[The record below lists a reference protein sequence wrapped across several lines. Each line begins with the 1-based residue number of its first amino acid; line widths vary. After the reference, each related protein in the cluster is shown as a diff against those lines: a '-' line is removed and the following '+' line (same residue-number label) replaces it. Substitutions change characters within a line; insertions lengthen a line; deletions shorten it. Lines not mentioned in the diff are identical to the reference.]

1 MDTPS
6 LRRQPTLPMDPPN
19 ENPPRK
25 ILKAKRR
32 FTSRPSETVSLV
44 SSTSSTSSLI
54 KPSLSKKVTSI
65 TSMSSKRSVTS
76 SDLSKVPSLTKK
88 ASITKEISDIATT
101 AIALDSGSHIG
112 KTGVITED
120 DIGEGVE
127 ITEVDHTS
135 PFSETGDAVV
145 SSLRKSLSGS
155 STLSKKLS
163 RKKSS
168 RAALASPLPPLPP
181 GGLVEIAFSFDTTG
195 SMSAALNE
203 VKGRIKDIVQKLQSD
218 VPGIRI
224 AIFAHGDYCDKDNY
238 IIKWIDFGAT
248 LPELHDFVNN
258 CGDTGGGDGPECY
271 ELVLR
276 RATEVLSWTPGSK
289 RSLVI
294 IGDDLPHEPGYK
306 YGDFTND
313 IDWRNECTKLK
324 DMGVKVYGVAVK
336 SRAYAQK
343 FYQELATRTDG
354 LMITLENFNLIFD
367 LMMSICYRE
376 GSDELLSAYQDELK
390 EKYGISKL
398 SKNLSGMF
406 GGLSSAAG
414 TTRTGLF
421 GTSGGGL
428 LGTPTAGG
436 FGAPVGGR
444 FGPSIGGRFG
454 SPIIGG
460 FAPPIGGGFVP
471 PIGGGFGTPMVGG
484 FGTPMGG
491 GFGTPIGT
499 GPFGTPTGG
508 LLGMFGSPGAI
519 LKKGKT
525 NKMKTTKTTK
535 LGKKALIGKTPKT
548 AAKGSRKENGKQ
560 KRKDNQN
567 DIPREKRNDRKFKT
581 TKPLN
586 LLQWSSWKQAM
597 SNAKL
602 SSKEEWA
609 KWLNGYVTK
618 QIFARDIEDAAVYE
632 FAVQPPNK
640 KKKYPVTFSVV
651 SGLPSS
657 GKWCKQLVG
666 RKHIREKLKQAI
678 AQNAKVFV
686 RRGKF
691 KKRNKKFM
699 EKVRK
704 HLAKSNYPFGCSKK
718 NARVFKIKDFI
729 IS

>member
-1 MDTPS
+1 MDAPS
-6 LRRQPTLPMDPPN
+6 LRRQPTLPIGPPN

-25 ILKAKRR
+25 ILIAKRR
-32 FTSRPSETVSLV
+32 LPSRSSKTVSLV
-44 SSTSSTSSLI
+44 SSASSTSSLI
-54 KPSLSKKVTSI
+54 KPSLSKKSTSI

-76 SDLSKVPSLTKK
+76 SSLFKVPSLTKK
-88 ASITKEISDIATT
+88 ASITKEVSDIATA
-101 AIALDSGSHIG
+101 AIALDSGSHVG
-112 KTGVITED
+112 KTGVITAD
-120 DIGEGVE
+120 DIDGDVD
-127 ITEVDHTS
+127 ITEVDGTS
-135 PFSETGDAVV
+135 PFSETGEAVV

-168 RAALASPLPPLPP
+168 STTLAPLLPPLPP

-224 AIFAHGDYCDKDNY
+224 AIFAHGDYCDKDDY

-248 LPELHDFVNN
+248 LPELHDFVNS

-289 RSLVI
+289 RSLVL
-294 IGDDLPHEPGYK
+294 IGDDIPHEPGYK

-336 SRAYAQK
+336 AGICEQK

-376 GSDELLSAYQDELK
+376 GGDELLSAYQDELK
-390 EKYGISKL
+390 EKYGITKL
-398 SKNLSGMF
+398 VKNWSGMF

-421 GTSGGGL
+421 G
-428 LGTPTAGG
+428 
-436 FGAPVGGR
+436 
-444 FGPSIGGRFG
+444 
-454 SPIIGG
+454 
-460 FAPPIGGGFVP
+460 
-471 PIGGGFGTPMVGG
+471 GG

-491 GFGTPIGT
+491 GFGTTIGT
-499 GPFGTPTGG
+499 STFGTPTGG
-508 LLGMFGSPGAI
+508 LLGMIGRPGAI
-519 LKKGKT
+519 PKKGKT
-525 NKMKTTKTTK
+525 NKIRTIKTTK
-535 LGKKALIGKTPKT
+535 LGKKALKGKTPKT
-548 AAKGSRKENGKQ
+548 AAKGPKKENGKQ
-560 KRKDNQN
+560 KRKDNQH

-586 LLQWSSWKQAM
+586 RLQWSLWKQAM
-597 SNAKL
+597 NKAKL
-602 SSKEEWA
+602 SKKEEWA

-651 SGLPSS
+651 NGLPSS

>member
-1 MDTPS
+1 MEMDAPS

-32 FTSRPSETVSLV
+32 FTSRSSKIVSLV
-44 SSTSSTSSLI
+44 SSASSTSSLI
-54 KPSLSKKVTSI
+54 KPSLSKKGTSI

-76 SDLSKVPSLTKK
+76 SSLFKVPSLTKK
-88 ASITKEISDIATT
+88 ASITKEVSDIATT

-120 DIGEGVE
+120 DIGEDVD

-135 PFSETGDAVV
+135 PFSETGEAVV

-168 RAALASPLPPLPP
+168 SATLAPTLHPLPP

-224 AIFAHGDYCDKDNY
+224 AIFAHGDYCDKDDY

-258 CGDTGGGDGPECY
+258 CGDTGGGDSAECY

-289 RSLVI
+289 RSLVL

-336 SRAYAQK
+336 AGIYAQT
-343 FYQELATRTDG
+343 FYHELATRTDG
-354 LMITLENFNLIFD
+354 LMITLESFNLIFD

-376 GSDELLSAYQDELK
+376 GGDELLSAYQDELK
-390 EKYGISKL
+390 EKYGIS
-398 SKNLSGMF
+398 SGMF

-421 GTSGGGL
+421 G
-428 LGTPTAGG
+428 
-436 FGAPVGGR
+436 
-444 FGPSIGGRFG
+444 
-454 SPIIGG
+454 
-460 FAPPIGGGFVP
+460 GGFVP
-471 PIGGGFGTPMVGG
+471 PIGGGFGTPMGG
-484 FGTPMGG
+484 V
-491 GFGTPIGT
+491 FGTPIGT
-499 GPFGTPTGG
+499 SPFGTPTGG
-508 LLGMFGSPGAI
+508 LFGMIGRPSAI
-519 LKKGKT
+519 PKKGKT
-525 NKMKTTKTTK
+525 NKMRTIKTTK

-548 AAKGSRKENGKQ
+548 AAKGPKKEKGKQ
-560 KRKDNQN
+560 KRKDNQK

-586 LLQWSSWKQAM
+586 RLQWSPWKQAM
-597 SNAKL
+597 GNAKL
-602 SSKEEWA
+602 STKDEWA

-618 QIFARDIEDAAVYE
+618 QIFARDFEDAAVYE

-651 SGLPSS
+651 NGLPSA

>member
-1 MDTPS
+1 MEMDAPS

-32 FTSRPSETVSLV
+32 FTSQSSKTISLV
-44 SSTSSTSSLI
+44 SSASSTSSLI
-54 KPSLSKKVTSI
+54 KPSLSKKGTSI
-65 TSMSSKRSVTS
+65 KSS
-76 SDLSKVPSLTKK
+76 LSKVPSLTKK
-88 ASITKEISDIATT
+88 ASITKEVSDIATT
-101 AIALDSGSHIG
+101 AIALDSGSHVG
-112 KTGVITED
+112 KTGVITDD
-120 DIGEGVE
+120 DIGGDVD

-135 PFSETGDAVV
+135 PFSESGEAVV
-145 SSLRKSLSGS
+145 SSLRKSLSGR

-163 RKKSS
+163 RKTSS
-168 RAALASPLPPLPP
+168 RAAIAPSLTPLPP

-195 SMSAALNE
+195 SMRAALNE

-248 LPELHDFVNN
+248 LPELHDFVNS

-271 ELVLR
+271 ELVLM

-289 RSLVI
+289 RSLVM

-313 IDWRNECTKLK
+313 INWRNECTKLK

-336 SRAYAQK
+336 VNIPLKLK
-343 FYQELATRTDG
+343 FYQELAQRTDG

-376 GSDELLSAYQDELK
+376 GGDELLSSYQDELK

-406 GGLSSAAG
+406 DGLSSAAG
-414 TTRTGLF
+414 KTKTGLF
-421 GTSGGGL
+421 SGGIF
-428 LGTPTAGG
+428 GTPTAGG
-436 FGAPVGGR
+436 FGAP
-444 FGPSIGGRFG
+444 F
-454 SPIIGG
+454 
-460 FAPPIGGGFVP
+460 GGGFVP
-471 PIGGGFGTPMVGG
+471 PIGGLFGK
-484 FGTPMGG
+484 
-491 GFGTPIGT
+491 PIGT
-499 GPFGTPTGG
+499 GPFGTAGGGFVPPIGG
-508 LLGMFGSPGAI
+508 LFGKPIGTGPFGTAGGLFKSPVTI
-519 LKKGKT
+519 PKKGKT
-525 NKMKTTKTTK
+525 NKTRILKTTK
-535 LGKKALIGKTPKT
+535 LGKKALTGKTSKT
-548 AAKGSRKENGKQ
+548 AAKGSKKEKD
-560 KRKDNQN
+560 KRKREDNQK

-586 LLQWSSWKQAM
+586 RLQWSPWKQAM
-597 SNAKL
+597 SNVKL
-602 SSKEEWA
+602 STKDEWA

-618 QIFARDIEDAAVYE
+618 QIFARDFEDAAVYE

-651 SGLPSS
+651 NGLPSS

-704 HLAKSNYPFGCSKK
+704 HLANSNYSFGCSKK

>member
-1 MDTPS
+1 
-6 LRRQPTLPMDPPN
+6 MDPPN

-32 FTSRPSETVSLV
+32 FTSRSSKTVSLV
-44 SSTSSTSSLI
+44 SSASSTSSLI
-54 KPSLSKKVTSI
+54 KPSLSKKGTSV
-65 TSMSSKRSVTS
+65 TSMSGKRSVTS
-76 SDLSKVPSLTKK
+76 SSLFKVPSLTKK
-88 ASITKEISDIATT
+88 ASITKEVSDIATT

-120 DIGEGVE
+120 DIGEDVD

-135 PFSETGDAVV
+135 PFSETGEAVV
-145 SSLRKSLSGS
+145 SSLRKSLSAS

-168 RAALASPLPPLPP
+168 SATLAPTLHPLPP

-224 AIFAHGDYCDKDNY
+224 AIFAHGDYCDKDDY

-258 CGDTGGGDGPECY
+258 CGDTGGGDSSECY

-289 RSLVI
+289 RSLVL

-336 SRAYAQK
+336 AGIHAQN

-376 GSDELLSAYQDELK
+376 GGDELLSAYQDELK

-421 GTSGGGL
+421 GGGL
-428 LGTPTAGG
+428 
-436 FGAPVGGR
+436 
-444 FGPSIGGRFG
+444 
-454 SPIIGG
+454 
-460 FAPPIGGGFVP
+460 
-471 PIGGGFGTPMVGG
+471 
-484 FGTPMGG
+484 GTPMGG

-499 GPFGTPTGG
+499 SLFGTPTGG
-508 LLGMFGSPGAI
+508 LFGMIGSPGAI
-519 LKKGKT
+519 PKKGKT
-525 NKMKTTKTTK
+525 NKMRTIKTTK

-548 AAKGSRKENGKQ
+548 AAKGPKKEKGKQ
-560 KRKDNQN
+560 KRKDNQK

-586 LLQWSSWKQAM
+586 RLQWSPWKQAM

-602 SSKEEWA
+602 STKDEWA

-618 QIFARDIEDAAVYE
+618 QIFTRDIEDAAVYE

-651 SGLPSS
+651 NGLPSS

-704 HLAKSNYPFGCSKK
+704 HLANSNYPFGCSKK

>member
-32 FTSRPSETVSLV
+32 LTGRCSKTVSLV

-54 KPSLSKKVTSI
+54 KPSLSKKGTSI

-76 SDLSKVPSLTKK
+76 SSLSKVPSLTKK

-168 RAALASPLPPLPP
+168 RAALAPPLPP

-248 LPELHDFVNN
+248 LPELHDFVND
-258 CGDTGGGDGPECY
+258 CGDTGGGDSPECY

-336 SRAYAQK
+336 STAYAQK

-376 GSDELLSAYQDELK
+376 GGDELLSAYQDELK

-414 TTRTGLF
+414 TTSTGLF

-428 LGTPTAGG
+428 FGTPTAGG
-436 FGAPVGGR
+436 FGAPIR
-444 FGPSIGGRFG
+444 
-454 SPIIGG
+454 
-460 FAPPIGGGFVP
+460 GGFVP
-471 PIGGGFGTPMVGG
+471 PIGGGFGTP
-484 FGTPMGG
+484 
-491 GFGTPIGT
+491 IGIS
-499 GPFGTPTGG
+499 PFGTPTGG
-508 LLGMFGSPGAI
+508 LFGMFGTPGAI
-519 LKKGKT
+519 PKKGKT
-525 NKMKTTKTTK
+525 NKMR
-535 LGKKALIGKTPKT
+535 T
-548 AAKGSRKENGKQ
+548 AAKGSRKEKEKQ
-560 KRKDNQN
+560 KRKDNQ
-567 DIPREKRNDRKFKT
+567 DGIPREKRNDRKFKT

-602 SSKEEWA
+602 SSKEEWT

-618 QIFARDIEDAAVYE
+618 QIFARDNEDAAVYE

-666 RKHIREKLKQAI
+666 RKYIREKLKQAI